1 MQSIIFDNE
10 LELNK
15 AHMSLEELKGLVE
28 SFSRISMLKSSHK
41 KIKAYKDI
49 LKIYNNW
56 TDTAGYVFYT

>member
-49 LKIYNNW
+49 LKIYNN
-56 TDTAGYVFYT
+56 